1 MSYASWPYDRS
12 TTNPINTLAGRISR
26 PAAAEPTPV
35 VPERPAAPAAARPDD
50 KSEPYRWSVAGLLR
64 VARGTS

>member
-12 TTNPINTLAGRISR
+12 TTNPINTLGGRINR
-26 PAAAEPTPV
+26 PVAAESTPTT
-35 VPERPAAPAAARPDD
+35 PERPGAAAARPED
-50 KSEPYRWSVAGLLR
+50 KPEPYRWSVAGLLR